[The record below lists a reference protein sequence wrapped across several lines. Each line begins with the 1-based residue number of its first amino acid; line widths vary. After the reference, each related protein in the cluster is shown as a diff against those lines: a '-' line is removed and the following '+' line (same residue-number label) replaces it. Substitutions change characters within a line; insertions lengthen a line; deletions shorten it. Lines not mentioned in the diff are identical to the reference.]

1 MAARRTG
8 RRRAAG
14 GRDGG
19 LRGLTHKLA
28 RGGGVGGGK
37 GVDGRIRLL
46 RLLFIV
52 FLVLVGGKAVALA
65 SSSANLT
72 RIALAQQ
79 TATVVLPAPRGA
91 ILDRNGN
98 ELAVG
103 KPTQT
108 VFATP
113 SLLTDPRAAARELA
127 AALQLHKRRER
138 RDLLAR
144 LTDPNLGRFA
154 FVARNVDPLL
164 AKAALAL
171 RLPGVG
177 AYSGESRTYPMKGS
191 AAQVLGFAGVDNN
204 GLAGLELEYD
214 KQLSGKPG
222 SEVVVR
228 DPAGQALKT
237 IRQTQPAAGQD
248 VRLTLD
254 EDIQYTA
261 EDVLKHTLRS
271 SYAKRAVAIV
281 MDPRNGDILA
291 MVNVPEVKNNDFGRD
306 QANDAN
312 RAITDAYEPGSI
324 FKLVTISGAL
334 ADGTVSVHEHFSLAP
349 TLTLYGS
356 TIHEAEGRGTVS
368 YNVKDI
374 LVNSS
379 NVGAVKIG
387 MRMGQAALLKW
398 AEAYGFGK
406 ATGIGF
412 PGESAGYVP
421 AANQWSGTTII
432 NLPMGQGI
440 SVTPLQITAAFAAVA
455 NDGVYVQPHL
465 VEQVGARVYREP
477 AGRRV
482 IPARIAASVRK
493 MLAAAVDHGTGVKAK
508 IPGYAVAGK
517 TGTAEKALPNGG
529 GYSKSDYVASFIGM
543 VPAAHP
549 RLVVMVAVDSPRTS
563 IFGGDIAAPAVQQIM
578 DFALGHLEIAP

>member
-1 MAARRTG
+1 MASARTG
-8 RRRAAG
+8 RRRVAG

-19 LRGLTHKLA
+19 LRGLTARFA

-46 RLLFIV
+46 RLIFTV
-52 FLVLVGGKAVALA
+52 FLVLVGGRAVALA

-72 RIALAQQ
+72 KIALAQQ
-79 TATVVLPAPRGA
+79 TATIVLPAPRGA
-91 ILDRNGN
+91 ILDRNGK

-103 KPTQT
+103 KPTET

-113 SLLTDPRAAARELA
+113 YLLTDPSTAARELG
-127 AALQLHKRRER
+127 AALQLHKKSER
-138 RDLLAR
+138 RDLLATLSDR
-144 LTDPNLGRFA
+144 KLRFA

-177 AYSGESRTYPMKGS
+177 AYAGESRAYPMKGS

-214 KQLSGKPG
+214 RQLSGKAG
-222 SEVVVR
+222 SEVIVR

-261 EDVLKHTLRS
+261 EDVLKHTLS
-271 SYAKRAVAIV
+271 SSSAKKAVAIV
-281 MDPRNGDILA
+281 MDPRTGDILA
-291 MVNVPEVKNNDFGRD
+291 MVNMPEVKNNDFGLD

-334 ADGTVSVHEHFSLAP
+334 ADGTVNAHERLSLPP

-356 TIHEAEGRGTVS
+356 TIHEAENRGTVD

-387 MRMGQAALLKW
+387 MKMGQAALLKW

-406 ATGIGF
+406 ATGIAF

-421 AANQWSGTTII
+421 AADNWSGTTII

-455 NDGVYVQPHL
+455 NDGVYMKPHL
-465 VEQVGARVYREP
+465 VEQVGTQVFSEP

-482 IPARIAASVRK
+482 IPARIAASVRT
-493 MLAAAVDHGTGVKAK
+493 MLAAAVDHGTGLKAK
-508 IPGYAVAGK
+508 IPGYVVAGK

-529 GYSKSDYVASFIGM
+529 GYSPSDYVASFIGM
-543 VPAAHP
+543 VPADHP

-563 IFGGDIAAPAVQQIM
+563 IFGGDIAAPAVQKIM
-578 DFALGHLEIAP
+578 HFALGHLEIAP

>member
-1 MAARRTG
+1 
-8 RRRAAG
+8 
-14 GRDGG
+14 
-19 LRGLTHKLA
+19 
-28 RGGGVGGGK
+28 
-37 GVDGRIRLL
+37 
-46 RLLFIV
+46 
-52 FLVLVGGKAVALA
+52 VLVGGKAVALA

-72 RIALAQQ
+72 RIALEQQ

-91 ILDRNGN
+91 ILDRNGK

-113 SLLTDPRAAARELA
+113 YLLTDPRTAVRELA
-127 AALQLHKRRER
+127 AALQLHKKRER
-138 RDLLAR
+138 RDLLATLSDR
-144 LTDPNLGRFA
+144 KLGFA
-154 FVARNVDPLL
+154 FVARNVDPVL

-171 RLPGVG
+171 GLPGVG
-177 AYSGESRTYPMKGS
+177 AYAGESRSYPMKGS

-214 KQLSGKPG
+214 KQLGGKPG
-222 SEVVVR
+222 SEVIVR

-237 IRQTQPAAGQD
+237 VRQTQPMAGQD

-291 MVNVPEVKNNDFGRD
+291 MANVPEVKDNLFGVHP
-306 QANDAN
+306 ANDAN

-334 ADGTVSVHEHFSLAP
+334 ADGTVNTHQRFTLAP
-349 TLTLYGS
+349 TLTLYDR
-356 TIHEAEGRGTVS
+356 TIHEAESRGTVK

-379 NVGAVKIG
+379 NVGAVTIG
-387 MRMGQAALLKW
+387 IKMGQAALLKW

-406 ATGIGF
+406 DTGIAF

-421 AANQWSGTTII
+421 AADKWSGTTII
-432 NLPMGQGI
+432 NMPMGQGI
-440 SVTPLQITAAFAAVA
+440 SVTPLQITAAFAALA
-455 NDGVYVQPHL
+455 NDGVYMRPHL
-465 VEQVGARVYREP
+465 VEQVGAQVYKEP

-482 IPARIAASVRK
+482 IPARIAAAVRK

-508 IPGYAVAGK
+508 IPGYVVAGK
-517 TGTAEKALPNGG
+517 TGTAQKALPNGG
-529 GYSKSDYVASFIGM
+529 GYSKTDYVASFIGM
-543 VPAAHP
+543 VPADHP

-578 DFALGHLEIAP
+578 HFALGHLEIAP